1 MSETVSRTMQQK
13 EKPAGSTGG
22 TPIWVW
28 LVYALGILAV
38 SIFVL
43 AALFTLGAY
52 LLSDDVPV
60 TVNVSVPAIVLW
72 GGITAA
78 AGGLWLHRRRR

>member
-1 MSETVSRTMQQK
+1 MQQQK
-13 EKPAGSTGG
+13 EKPAEGSGG

-28 LVYALGILAV
+28 VVYALGILAV
-38 SIFVL
+38 SILVL

-72 GGITAA
+72 GGLTLV
-78 AGGLWLHRRRR
+78 AGGLWLYRRRR

>member
-1 MSETVSRTMQQK
+1 MQQRQDRSP
-13 EKPAGSTGG
+13 ESSGG

-28 LVYALGILAV
+28 IVYALGILAV
-38 SIFVL
+38 SIVVL
-43 AALFTLGAY
+43 SVLFTLGAY

-60 TVNVSVPAIVLW
+60 TANVSVSAIVLW

-78 AGGLWLHRRRR
+78 AGGLWLYRRRR